1 MAYYLL
7 KVEQLSGEHE
17 FVENHVIE
25 AENEQMVKYHYH
37 RTLKD
42 MGWSDYYNVGGKHLL
57 EGYRGLGTDI
67 LSIRELYQDEY
78 QTLKKYLP
86 QWVKI

>member
-7 KVEQLSGEHE
+7 KVEQTAGGSE

-37 RTLKD
+37 RTLKN
-42 MGWSDYYNVGGKHLL
+42 MGWGDAEFGGTHLL
-57 EGYRGLGTDI
+57 EGYRGMMTDI
-67 LSIRELYQDEY
+67 LTIRNLHKDEY
-78 QTLKKYLP
+78 QILNKYLTK
-86 QWVKI
+86 WTKI